1 MADYYIAAASRDG
14 VTVDSHFGTADTY
27 QIIAVDVS
35 KKEWQRETVLKVHFP
50 GEENTGDTG
59 CWGCMEEKVEYVAE
73 QLKDCRYV
81 LVQKIG
87 ARPYKILQR
96 NGLDCIET
104 DLDIS
109 QAMRKIM
116 KYSERQQ
123 DRGKLL

>member
-27 QIIAVDVS
+27 QIIAVDAG
-35 KKEWQRETVLKVHFP
+35 KKEWQTETVRKVHFP

-59 CWGCMEEKVEYVAE
+59 CWGCVEEKVEYVAE

-96 NGLDCIET
+96 HGLDCIEA

-109 QAMRKIM
+109 QAVRGIMEYSGRRQNRRK
-116 KYSERQQ
+116 
-123 DRGKLL
+123 